1 MTDANKQQSATS
13 SATVETELRRK
24 MRLNPP
30 AVTQRSTP
38 NVEPPPITKVREQ
51 VA

>member
-1 MTDANKQQSATS
+1 MTDATKQQNVTSA
-13 SATVETELRRK
+13 AAIETELRRK

-30 AVTQRSTP
+30 ATTQRPAP
-38 NVEPPPITKVREQ
+38 NVEPPPITSVREQ

>member
-38 NVEPPPITKVREQ
+38 KVEPPPITKVREQ